1 MTFNDCDRDK
11 AVKLVEQHY
20 ACYTP
25 GTLVQQFAV
34 TVGYNQI
41 FSWNNNGATTWLELR
56 KPGALTS
63 LRGGQTVAKIKVNPK
78 YAELDFLRKLALE
91 FNLVNIDSVN
101 TQSADQLK
109 EIIIKSGRENL
120 LKSVAES
127 K

>member
-1 MTFNDCDRDK
+1 M
-11 AVKLVEQHY
+11 
-20 ACYTP
+20 
-25 GTLVQQFAV
+25 VQQFAA
-34 TVGYNQI
+34 TVGYDQI
-41 FSWNNNGATTWLELR
+41 FSWNNSGPTTWLELR
-56 KPGALTS
+56 KPGTLTS
-63 LRGGQTVAKIKVNPK
+63 LRGGQTLAKIKVNPK

-101 TQSADQLK
+101 THTADQLK